1 MTIDNKGLFG
11 TFASIVSAR
20 NRQLDDTPDIL
31 VESPLLDSQLLKLEI
46 EKDPKQFVS
55 KNRRD
60 RCPQCGG
67 TNINESN
74 THCFGCEG
82 DRF

>member
-1 MTIDNKGLFG
+1 MTIERDKL
-11 TFASIVSAR
+11 
-20 NRQLDDTPDIL
+20 LDDTPDIL
-31 VESPLLDSQLLKLEI
+31 VESPLLDSQRLKLEI
-46 EKDPKQFVS
+46 EKDPNQFVS

-60 RCPQCGG
+60 RCPHCDG